1 MSERPLLGHLY
12 GPAWLAGYRRE
23 WLRRDLV
30 ADIVVWSVV
39 VPQAVAYGRI
49 AGLPPEAGL
58 MAAPGALIGYA
69 LLGTSRTLIVSA
81 TTATSALSAAA
92 IGPLAD
98 GDPVAFAALSAA
110 LGLLAGLVLIAGG
123 LLGLGAISDFVS
135 KPVMTGFLFGLGLT
149 VMHAQLDALT
159 GDNATTV
166 IFGGACVVILLAFK
180 FLLPSW
186 PAMSIVVAGAIVV
199 SALLGLSDHGV
210 AVVGE
215 VPRALPDP
223 AWPDVSGDDLVALLP
238 MAFGVLILSTE
249 AVGVS
254 RALAAQHH
262 YEVDTSRDLVAMM
275 GTGNVLAGLSSGFV
289 QSGGASQTAAAEN
302 AGGRTQLTALVAAGL
317 ILLTG
322 AFLGPL
328 FTDLP
333 ETALAAIVIV
343 AVSSFLNVRELRRL
357 AALRR
362 SAIVLAGIAGTSVLA
377 LGVLEGLIVTA
388 AISLAIVIKRL
399 SRPRVTVCDGV
410 VMPHAPLFYAN
421 AHAVREVVRA
431 QPGPVTLDLQ
441 HSFDLDVESV
451 DMLADLEHV
460 ELINVHPRAAEML
473 SRRGCSDRVRR
484 SSAVPR

>member
-1 MSERPLLGHLY
+1 MV
-12 GPAWLAGYRRE
+12 AG
-23 WLRRDLV
+23 
-30 ADIVVWSVV
+30 IVVWSVV
-39 VPQAVAYGRI
+39 VPQAVAYGQI

-58 MAAPGALIGYA
+58 MAAPGALVGYA

-92 IGPLAD
+92 VGPLAD
-98 GDPVAFAALSAA
+98 GDPLRYAALSAA
-110 LGLLAGLVLIAGG
+110 LGLLAGVVLVLGG
-123 LLGLGAISDFVS
+123 LLGLGAVSDFVS
-135 KPVMTGFLFGLGLT
+135 KPVMTGFLFGLGLV
-149 VMHAQLDALT
+149 VMEAQLDALT

-166 IFGGACVVILLAFK
+166 VFGVTCIVILLAFK
-180 FLLPSW
+180 FLRPGW

-199 SALLGLSDHGV
+199 SWALNLSDHGV

-215 VPRALPDP
+215 IPRALPDP
-223 AWPDVSGDDLVALLP
+223 AWPDVNGADLVALLP

-262 YEVDTSRDLVAMM
+262 YEVDTSRDLAAM
-275 GTGNVLAGLSSGFV
+275 GASNLLAGFSSGFV

-333 ETALAAIVIV
+333 NTALAAIVIV
-343 AVSSFLNVRELRRL
+343 AVSSFLNVPELRRL

-362 SAIVLAGIAGTSVLA
+362 SAIVLAGVAGVA
-377 LGVLEGLIVTA
+377 VVGLGVLEGLIVTA

-399 SRPRVTVCDGV
+399 SRPHVTVRDGV
-410 VMPHAPLFYAN
+410 VTPHAPLFYAN
-421 AHAVREVVRA
+421 SHAVREIVRK

-451 DMLADLEHV
+451 DMLADLKV
-460 ELINVHPRAAEML
+460 PLVNVHPHVAEML
-473 SRRGCSDRVRR
+473 SRRGSGDLVRR
-484 SSAVPR
+484 S

>member
-1 MSERPLLGHLY
+1 
-12 GPAWLAGYRRE
+12 
-23 WLRRDLV
+23 
-30 ADIVVWSVV
+30 VV
-39 VPQAVAYGRI
+39 VPQAVAYGQI

-58 MAAPGALIGYA
+58 MAAPGALLGYA

-92 IGPLAD
+92 VGPLAD
-98 GDPVAFAALSAA
+98 GDVARYAALSAA
-110 LGLLAGLVLIAGG
+110 LALLAGVILVAGG

-135 KPVMTGFLFGLGLT
+135 KPVMTGFLFGLGLV
-149 VMHAQLDALT
+149 VMEAQLDSLT

-166 IFGGACVVILLAFK
+166 VFGLICIAVLLAFK
-180 FLLPSW
+180 YLRPGW
-186 PAMSIVVAGAIVV
+186 PGMSIVVAAAIVV
-199 SALLGLSDHGV
+199 SALLDLSGHGV

-223 AWPDVSGDDLVALLP
+223 AWPDVSGDDVLALVA

-262 YEVDTSRDLVAMM
+262 YEVDTSRDLAAMGM
-275 GTGNVLAGLSSGFV
+275 SNVLAGLSSGFV

-302 AGGRTQLTALVAAGL
+302 AGGRTQLTAVVAAGL

-357 AALRR
+357 AHLRR
-362 SAIVLAGIAGTSVLA
+362 SAIVLATLAGVSVVG
-377 LGVLEGLIVTA
+377 LGVLEGLIATA
-388 AISLAIVIKRL
+388 AISLGIVVKRI
-399 SRPRVTVCDGV
+399 SRPQVTIKDGV
-410 VMPHAPLFYAN
+410 VTPHTLLFYAN
-421 AHAVREVVRA
+421 AHAIREVVRA
-431 QPGPVTLDLQ
+431 QPGPVVLDLQ
-441 HSFDLDVESV
+441 HSYDLDVETV
-451 DMLADLEHV
+451 DMIADLDV
-460 ELINVHPRAAEML
+460 ELINVHPRVAEML
-473 SRRGCSDRVRR
+473 SRRGCSDLSRR
-484 SSAVPR
+484 S